1 MPSTFQPLIPVVDY
15 WRLLKSF
22 LEVKKECFDWD
33 DDSNLTEK
41 ELTRYK
47 VPGRLLSLTVIQI
60 NHASWLTLQ
69 VNAANAAFLA
79 GRTDLEYPVDIL
91 YFDSHCY
98 IGIEIGNIVAPY
110 NKLPT
115 LDYLTQ
121 LLKYY
126 SNYAITQGEYV
137 PMEYDEK
144 RKYY

>member
-1 MPSTFQPLIPVVDY
+1 MDY
-15 WRLLKSF
+15 WHLLKSF

-33 DDSNLTEK
+33 NDDNLTEK

-79 GRTDLEYPVDIL
+79 GCTGLEYPVDIL
-91 YFDSHCY
+91 SFDSHCY

-110 NKLPT
+110 NELPT